1 MRFQAFQVQHKG
13 DFAMKMFLTC
23 VFASMTIFV
32 ASCNTI
38 AGAGR
43 DTQRAGEAIEDAA
56 ENNS

>member
-1 MRFQAFQVQHKG
+1 
-13 DFAMKMFLTC
+13 MKMFLTC